1 MTMNSRL
8 EDILHL
14 VSKSPLI
21 DNGDL
26 LNAYRLVINSLH
38 DALSI
43 QRAGVWFVEDN
54 YTSISCQLLIDTYH
68 HSEIEELVI
77 QASDYPAY
85 FSALKSER
93 AILANNAHNHPATRE
108 FSEGYLTPLEI
119 TSMLDVPIRHKGK
132 MIGIICCEHIG
143 TKRAWSQDEATFA
156 GSMADL
162 IGRAINANAFI
173 ASEKQLKS
181 INEKLEE
188 TVDERTKQ
196 LVESEKM
203 AALGNL
209 VAGIAH
215 EVNTPLGI
223 SITASSSLSE
233 AISQIEKSMNE
244 GLLSEEVFK
253 SFLAN
258 SHKLLFLLENNLGR
272 AATLVKNFKQTAVE
286 HTDTSKYTFNVTET
300 IRLLIQSL
308 HPEIKK
314 HNVEVHFRTEE
325 DISINSFPS
334 AWSQILTNLIMNSCH
349 HAFDKTNTPE
359 IQISLSAQ
367 DKKIHL
373 TYKDNGCGFP
383 EDSIDKVILPFYTT
397 KRGQGGTGLGMSI
410 VYNLISE
417 QLKGTMT
424 LKSNSPSGV
433 HIDIICP
440 LYDSLAQQGL

>member
-1 MTMNSRL
+1 MNERL
-8 EDILHL
+8 EDILHQ

-38 DALSI
+38 DALKI
-43 QRAGVWFVEDN
+43 KRAGVWFVESN
-54 YTSISCQLLIDTYH
+54 YSSISCQLLIDTYH
-68 HSEIEELVI
+68 NSEIEELVI
-77 QASDYPAY
+77 QSHDYPAY

-93 AILANNAHNHPATRE
+93 AILANDAHTHQATME
-108 FSEGYLTPLEI
+108 FSEGYLAPLEI

-143 TKRAWSQDEATFA
+143 KQRQWSEDEATFA

-162 IGRAINANAFI
+162 IGRAINASAFI
-173 ASEKQLKS
+173 DSEQQLKE
-181 INEKLEE
+181 INEQLED
-188 TVDERTKQ
+188 TVNERTKQ

-233 AISQIEKSMNE
+233 TLSNIEKSMNE
-244 GLLSEEVFK
+244 GQLSEDVFK
-253 SFLAN
+253 AFLTN
-258 SHKLLFLLENNLGR
+258 SNKLLFLLESNLER
-272 AATLVKNFKQTAVE
+272 AATLIKNFKQTAVE
-286 HTDTSKYTFNVTET
+286 HTDTSQYIFDVTET
-300 IRLLIQSL
+300 IRHLIQSL

-314 HNVEVHFRTEE
+314 HNVQVSYEAT
-325 DISINSFPS
+325 DNISIYSFPS
-334 AWSQILTNLIMNSCH
+334 AWSQIVTNLIMNSCT
-349 HAFDKTNTPE
+349 HAFADTDQPE
-359 IQISLSAQ
+359 INIKISI
-367 DKKIHL
+367 KGKYIHL
-373 TYKDNGCGFP
+373 TYQDNGCGIP
-383 EDSIDKVILPFYTT
+383 ENDLDKIILPFYTT

-410 VYNLISE
+410 VYNLINE

-424 LKSNSPSGV
+424 LKNNDHSGV
-433 HIDIICP
+433 HINVTCPINNEII
-440 LYDSLAQQGL
+440 